1 MKQLSKGLVQLIRR
15 HTGLESPKHPT
26 LTRDRKKGEWVNNSL
41 LGWLELVCFIVM
53 VFDYWPARKICVS
66 PYHYSQLDLTVG
78 NKEGLS
84 TNLIGLQIPEFN
96 SASTGNLSSLN
107 TLASGKPCGCQRSHK
122 ISSAYYST
130 AVVSGAEERWS
141 ACPLGRRW
149 IGCFTSIKE
158 LLFVSCW
165 ADPYTSSPAA
175 SQSFSFY
182 TVFSAVVNIRI
193 LFSLK
198 NPENNFQ
205 NWEMKFMNIKPIKN
219 YVLIPSLFSSWYY

>member
-1 MKQLSKGLVQLIRR
+1 M
-15 HTGLESPKHPT
+15 HTGLESLKHPT
-26 LTRDRKKGEWVNNSL
+26 LTRDRKKGEWVNNCL

-53 VFDYWPARKICVS
+53 VFDYWSTRKICVS
-66 PYHYSQLDLTVG
+66 PYHCSQLDLTVG

-96 SASTGNLSSLN
+96 SASMAISLHWTPLLQEN
-107 TLASGKPCGCQRSHK
+107 HGCQRSHK
-122 ISSAYYST
+122 ISSAHYST
-130 AVVSGAEERWS
+130 AVVSGAEERQR

-149 IGCFTSIKE
+149 TGYFASIKE

-182 TVFSAVVNIRI
+182 TVFSAEVNIRI

-198 NPENNFQ
+198 NPENNFK
-205 NWEMKFMNIKPIKN
+205 NWAMKFMNMKPIKN